1 MTTRQERLNEVYQ
14 HLRQYKGIHTQK
26 EFAMKLGY
34 SREYLSAAMNGK
46 EKNLTDDLFDN
57 ICACYPETFNPEY
70 LKNGEGTLLDVR
82 EELFIDEMERKDKL
96 TATRPRLPVTAAAG
110 SLSEY
115 IGGIYAQQCEQ
126 MPVVHSFPAYDF
138 TIIVKGDSMEPKFE
152 GGDEIACRRVEK
164 IIEWGKA
171 YIVDTNDGAF
181 LKRIFD
187 DGESIRC
194 VSYNHDYPDFTVLK
208 TDINGIYRVVGLL
221 RI

>member
-1 MTTRQERLNEVYQ
+1 MTTKQERLNEVYQ
-14 HLRQYKGIHTQK
+14 YLRDNRGIHTQK
-26 EFAMKLGY
+26 DFAKDLGY
-34 SREYLSAAMNGK
+34 TREYISAALNGK
-46 EKNLTDDLFDN
+46 EKNLTDDLFES
-57 ICACYPETFNPEY
+57 ILERYPDVFNEEY
-70 LKNGEGTLLDVR
+70 IKEGKGTLVTAY
-82 EELFIDEMERKDKL
+82 EEHYQEEMDYL
-96 TATRPRLPVTAAAG
+96 YGTRPRIPVTAAAG
-110 SLSEY
+110 TISEY

-126 MPVVHSFPAYDF
+126 VPIIHGFPPYDF
-138 TIIVKGDSMEPKFE
+138 TILVKGDSMEPKFE

-194 VSYNHDYPDFTVLK
+194 VSYNQDYPDFNVHK

>member
-1 MTTRQERLNEVYQ
+1 MNTRQKRLKEVYE
-14 HLRQYKGIHTQK
+14 HLRQFYGIHTKTQ
-26 EFAMKLGY
+26 FAEALKYG
-34 SREYLSAAMNGK
+34 RTTISAALNGK
-46 EKNLTDDLFDN
+46 EEYLTDSLFKN
-57 ICACYPETFNPEY
+57 ICEAYRGTFNLDYLLTGTGQLLTQEEEY
-70 LKNGEGTLLDVR
+70 SC
-82 EELFIDEMERKDKL
+82 DEMEQMGKL

-194 VSYNHDYPDFTVLK
+194 VSYNQDYPDFHVHK

>member
-1 MTTRQERLNEVYQ
+1 MKERQKRLIEAYDFI
-14 HLRQYKGIHTQK
+14 RQNYPIHTK
-26 EFAMKLGY
+26 TDFANAVQYGRTSM
-34 SREYLSAAMNGK
+34 SAALNGN
-46 EKNLTDDLFDN
+46 EKYLTDALFKS
-57 ICACYPETFNPEY
+57 ICESFPGVFSLEY
-70 LKNGEGTLLDVR
+70 LKTGEGELIKGHSDAHH
-82 EELFIDEMERKDKL
+82 EEKRSE

>member
-1 MTTRQERLNEVYQ
+1 MTTRQERLNEVFQY
-14 HLRQYKGIHTQK
+14 LRKHKGIHTQK
-26 EFAMKLGY
+26 DFAHDMRY
-34 SREYLSAAMNGK
+34 SREYISAALNGK
-46 EKNLTDDLFDN
+46 EKNLTDDLFES
-57 ICACYPETFNPEY
+57 ICQRYVDTFNLEY
-70 LKNGEGTLLDVR
+70 LKTGEGELITLD
-82 EELFIDEMERKDKL
+82 EEANQAYMEQL
-96 TATRPRLPVTAAAG
+96 YGTRPRLPVTAAAG
-110 SLSEY
+110 AISEY

-126 MPVVHSFPAYDF
+126 MPIIHSFPAYDF
-138 TIIVKGDSMEPKFE
+138 TILVKGDSMEPKFE

-171 YIVDTNDGAF
+171 HIVDTNDGAF

-194 VSYNHDYPDFTVLK
+194 VSYNQDYPDFHVHK